1 MKRIFLVSVL
11 VSMCAFASM
20 AQHRAI
26 GLRLSNCV
34 EASYQRSVGEANFWE
49 FDGGLWEFGN
59 GAQASALYN
68 WIIASPE
75 WSPKGEWN
83 WYLGVGAGVGMVWGK
98 DYVHG
103 DEELG
108 CFVGVAGMLGLE
120 YKFWFPLA
128 VSADI
133 RPVVGP
139 YFGDGVHFN
148 PHILSGLYWPT
159 LSARYTFNN

>member
-1 MKRIFLVSVL
+1 MKKVL
-11 VSMCAFASM
+11 MFFVLFSMCALGAM

-26 GLRLSNCV
+26 GLRLSNAV
-34 EASYQRSVGEANFWE
+34 EVSYQREAGEANFWE
-49 FDGGLWEFGN
+49 FDGGLWNFGN
-59 GAQASALYN
+59 GAQASAVYN

-83 WYLGVGAGVGMVWGK
+83 WYLGVGAGAGVVWGPNYHY
-98 DYVHG
+98 DSE
-103 DEELG
+103 DIG

-128 VSADI
+128 VSADF
-133 RPVVGP
+133 RPIIGP

-148 PHILSGLYWPT
+148 PHLLGALYWPT